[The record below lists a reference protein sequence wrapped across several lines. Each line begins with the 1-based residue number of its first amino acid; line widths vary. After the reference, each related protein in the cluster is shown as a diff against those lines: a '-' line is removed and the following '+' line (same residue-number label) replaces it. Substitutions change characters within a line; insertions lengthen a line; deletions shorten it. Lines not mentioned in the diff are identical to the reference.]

1 MSESAPIAVLRHD
14 RVIVLAALTA
24 LVVLSWTY
32 LIWLAEDMSTGLDMS
47 KSMPVDMSTSMGGS
61 MSMPTSK
68 HAMNML
74 APAFRPWSAAH
85 FAITFAMWTVMMVGM
100 MTPSVAPMILIY
112 ARVGRDAAHQG
123 KPLAATGF
131 FAGGY
136 FLAWAG
142 FSLAATT
149 VQWMLDR
156 AALLTSMIATANET
170 VGGLVLIAAG
180 LFQWTPLKDVCLRH
194 CQAPLRFI
202 QQHGG
207 FRRNSLGLGFR
218 HGLYCVG
225 CCWALMALLLV
236 GGVMNLIWVAG
247 LTVFVL
253 LEKIVPSRG
262 TITRAAGAALIIWG
276 SALLMRSF

>member
-1 MSESAPIAVLRHD
+1 
-14 RVIVLAALTA
+14 
-24 LVVLSWTY
+24 
-32 LIWLAEDMSTGLDMS
+32 MS
-47 KSMPVDMSTSMGGS
+47 KGMNGSMPM
-61 MSMPTSK
+61 SK
-68 HAMNML
+68 HAMDML
-74 APAFRPWSAAH
+74 APAFRLWSAAP

-100 MTPSVAPMILIY
+100 MTPSAAPMILIY

-156 AALLTSMIATANET
+156 AALLTSMIAAANET

-207 FRRNSLGLGFR
+207 FRRDPLGSLGLGFR

-225 CCWALMALLLV
+225 CCWSLMALLLV
-236 GGVMNLIWVAG
+236 VGVMNLIWVAG